1 LNQNDLPDDDILL
14 AEGFAN
20 HCVGWAR
27 KCAEAAGATRSADD
41 IKRLHRAAFMASKAT
56 SDGHVCINL
65 ATICEDSC
73 DDRSG
78 LRALLEQSGV
88 VGSEAAP
95 GAMPLILDD
104 EGRLYLHKFF
114 DAEKRLA
121 RRLTAASL
129 PSALPE
135 PHVIARLNELF
146 SSTALTGEYVDW
158 QKVAAALAL
167 IRPVTIISG
176 GPGTGKTTTVV
187 NILACLL
194 TQNSDCRI
202 ALAAPTGKAAARMLE
217 AVNSRAEHLPT
228 VLKQLMP
235 STSYTVHRL
244 LGVTPSPGVFR
255 HDADNPLPI
264 DALIVDE
271 ASMLDLALAARL
283 LEAVPPSAK
292 IILLGDRNQLAAVEA
307 GAVFSELCAD
317 PRIGQTNRAL
327 LETITGIPAERLAQ
341 PARETK
347 TGFTDAAVW
356 FTRNYR
362 FSKTSGVGELSTR
375 IVEGNADETLAWLGG
390 HDSAEVTWLEEAG
403 ERPSAASRE
412 QMVNGFMPFAEAVT
426 QQAGPEAVFEAFNK
440 FRVLCAVRNG
450 DWGVESLNDI
460 ISSRLRHSLPQALI
474 PIPGWYVGRPVLV
487 RRNDYGLRLF
497 NGDVGI
503 ALLNAEGELVVFFPD
518 GEAGFREIPP
528 ARLPDYETAFAMT
541 VHKAQGSEFDRIV
554 VVLPA
559 GGSRVSTR
567 ELLYTA
573 VTRAKK
579 NVTLVAS
586 AESIT
591 TAVTTRTERET
602 GLRARLLALCKG

>member
-1 LNQNDLPDDDILL
+1 MNQKDLPDDDILL

-27 KCAEAAGATRSADD
+27 RCAEAAGATRSVDET
-41 IKRLHRAAFMASKAT
+41 KLLYRAAFMVSKAT
-56 SDGHVCINL
+56 SDGHVCL
-65 ATICEDSC
+65 SLTKICEENGGDEI
-73 DDRSG
+73 G
-78 LRALLEQSGV
+78 LRALLEQSDV

-95 GAMPLILDD
+95 RAMPLILDD
-104 EGRLYLHKFF
+104 ENKLYLHKFF

-121 RRLTAASL
+121 RRLIGASL
-129 PSALPE
+129 SAALPE
-135 PHVIARLNELF
+135 LHVIARLNELF
-146 SSTALTGEYVDW
+146 PTAGSAEDEVDW

-194 TQNSDCRI
+194 THDANCRI

-217 AVNSRAEHLPT
+217 AVNSRADHLPPD
-228 VLKQLMP
+228 LKKLMP

-244 LGVTPSPGVFR
+244 LGVTPSAGVFR

-271 ASMLDLALAARL
+271 ASMLDLALAVRL
-283 LEAVPPSAK
+283 LEAVPPSSK

-317 PRIGQTNRAL
+317 PRIGPANRAL
-327 LETITGIPAERLAQ
+327 LETMTGIPADRLAQ
-341 PARETK
+341 LAPEEE

-356 FTRNYR
+356 FTKNYR
-362 FSKTSGVGELSTR
+362 FSKASGIGQLSTR
-375 IVEGNADETLAWLGG
+375 IVEGDAAETLHWLGE
-390 HDSAEVTWLEEAG
+390 HDSEEVSWLEQVG
-403 ERPSAASRE
+403 ERPSASSQE
-412 QMVNGFMPFAEAVT
+412 QMVDGFMPFAKAVGER
-426 QQAGPEAVFEAFNK
+426 AGPEAVFEAFNA

-450 DWGVESLNDI
+450 DWGVEALNDI
-460 ISSRLRHSLPQALI
+460 ISSKLRHMLPQALI
-474 PIPGWYVGRPVLV
+474 PIPDWYVGRPVLV

-503 ALLNAEGELVVFFPD
+503 ALLNAAGELVIFFPD
-518 GEAGFREIPP
+518 GEGGFREIPP
-528 ARLPDYETAFAMT
+528 SRLPDYETAFAMT

-579 NVTLVAS
+579 KVTLVANT
-586 AESIT
+586 ESIA
-591 TAVTTRTERET
+591 TAVATRTERES
-602 GLRARLLALCKG
+602 GLRARLLAFR